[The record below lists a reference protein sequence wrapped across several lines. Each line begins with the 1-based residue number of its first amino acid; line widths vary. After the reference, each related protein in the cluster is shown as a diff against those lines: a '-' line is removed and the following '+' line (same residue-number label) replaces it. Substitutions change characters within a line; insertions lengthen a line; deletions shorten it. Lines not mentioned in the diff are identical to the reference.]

1 MPWSVSRHRCEIV
14 QQLAAEIA
22 YTPDFHTGY
31 LNGAL
36 LSLIADRIAV
46 GQVGRSL
53 SEKPEKQSAPCG
65 AATAHGTQLARQ
77 QRIGGPRFTAVRRLT
92 CSVPG
97 PRCAQCC
104 GETHTAR

>member
-1 MPWSVSRHRCEIV
+1 MPWSGSRHRCEIV

-46 GQVGRSL
+46 MNLGVLIIS
-53 SEKPEKQSAPCG
+53 
-65 AATAHGTQLARQ
+65 
-77 QRIGGPRFTAVRRLT
+77 
-92 CSVPG
+92 
-97 PRCAQCC
+97 
-104 GETHTAR
+104 